1 MAPDDDARAERPVP
15 LRVVLT
21 GSECTGKTTLARILA
36 RELDTLVVPEM
47 ARAHAE
53 AKRGALDATDVEPI
67 ARAQMRADDEAM
79 ARASVEGRRVL
90 VLDTD
95 LVSTT
100 VYARHYYGTC
110 PAWIDAEARAR
121 RADLYLLCDIDVR
134 WVSDPA
140 RDRPYHRAEIHAMF
154 VTALTALGARW
165 TTVRG
170 LGEVRDDVAMGA
182 VRMLLRTAASS

>member
-1 MAPDDDARAERPVP
+1 MP

-21 GSECTGKTTLARILA
+21 GSECTGKTTLARMLA

-53 AKRGALDATDVEPI
+53 LIARPLTAADVEPI

-79 ARASVEGRRVL
+79 ARASAEGRRVL

-121 RADLYLLCDIDVR
+121 RGDLYLLCDIDVR

-140 RDRPYHRAEIHAMF
+140 RDRPHHRAEIHAMF
-154 VTALTALGARW
+154 VAALTALGARW

-182 VRMLLRTAASS
+182 VRALLRPAASS